1 MIEKDGGGS
10 FLLSC
15 DNCGEWCD
23 EIFDT
28 FYDAVAYKKDWD
40 NGWRTVKDKDGDW
53 QELCPAC
60 NRPEIIAKLKGADVP
75 DAPRDELASAGRAL
89 KALEED

>member
-1 MIEKDGGGS
+1 MIERDGGDS

-23 EIFDT
+23 KIFDT
-28 FYDAVAYKKDWD
+28 FYDAVAYKKDRD

-60 NRPEIIAKLKGADVP
+60 NTPDIIRKLKGV
-75 DAPRDELASAGRAL
+75 
-89 KALEED
+89 EDL